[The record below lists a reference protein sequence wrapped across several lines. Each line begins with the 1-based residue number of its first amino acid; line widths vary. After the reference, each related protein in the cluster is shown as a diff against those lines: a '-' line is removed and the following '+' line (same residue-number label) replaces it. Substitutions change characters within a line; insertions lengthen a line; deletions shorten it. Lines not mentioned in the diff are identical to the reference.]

1 MRYINVI
8 LFLAMVTL
16 LFGCVPMEKGALK
29 SAQPAAQPAQPKPP
43 APEEKAAKIA
53 SLKVELPKT
62 TFSQGEPIK
71 LKFSFKANK
80 FDLNL
85 ESINFTPEGI
95 LSQTVIKTSSGDIVL
110 PKGRIEA
117 KSAVERVGFGDSS
130 FEVAPGVTIKAGQ
143 TIQVTVDNLLDYYNL
158 KPGTY
163 TLQTILKLNVYKYTY
178 IKKSPRLLEIENEI
192 TSLERDR
199 KLDPDAKRTAIQR
212 LREEI
217 RFLKSKNPDFE
228 KVCVRMDSLMGRT
241 PPIKSNTLSF
251 TISASKSPHM
261 PSEKIKKSET
271 QPAKPP
277 PSEAPERKAEIA
289 LLKVEIPKTTF
300 SQGEPIKLKFTFRS
314 NRSDLNLERLTP
326 ELMLSRTIIKTSSGD
341 VVPPKRK
348 LDREG
353 PVESVRLDGRS
364 VEVKPGVTLKA
375 GETVEV
381 TVDNLLDYYDL
392 KPGTYTLQTVLRLNM
407 YRSTYVEKSPYLIEI
422 EDEIASLRRDP
433 KLNPDAKKT
442 AIQRLQEEIQFLKSE
457 NPDFEKVYVRM
468 DSLMG
473 RTPPIRS
480 NVLSFTISG

>member
-16 LFGCVPMEKGALK
+16 PFGCVPMEKGALK
-29 SAQPAAQPAQPKPP
+29 SAQPAAQPAQPKPLT
-43 APEEKAAKIA
+43 PEEKAAKIA
-53 SLKVELPKT
+53 SLKAEIPKT

-71 LKFSFKANK
+71 LKFTFKANK

-130 FEVAPGVTIKAGQ
+130 FDVAPGVTLKAGQ

-241 PPIKSNTLSF
+241 PPIKSNILSF
-251 TISASKSPHM
+251 TISASKSPRI
-261 PSEKIKKSET
+261 PAKKIEKSEA
-271 QPAKPP
+271 QPPK
-277 PSEAPERKAEIA
+277 SSTPEGETGIA
-289 LLKVEIPKTTF
+289 SLKVEIPKTTF
-300 SQGEPIKLKFTFRS
+300 SQGEPIKLKFTFKA
-314 NRSDLNLERLTP
+314 NRSDLNLEKLTP
-326 ELMLSRTIIKTSSGD
+326 ELMLSQTTIRTSSGD
-341 VVPPKRK
+341 IVPLKRK
-348 LDREG
+348 IVREG
-353 PVESVRLDGRS
+353 PIESVRLDGRS
-364 VEVKPGVTLKA
+364 VEVKPGVALKA

-381 TVDNLLDYYDL
+381 IIDNLLDYYDL
-392 KPGTYTLQTVLRLNM
+392 KPGAYTLQTTLRLNM
-407 YRSTYVEKSPYLIEI
+407 YRSTYVKKSPYLIEI
-422 EDEIASLRRDP
+422 ENEIASLRMDR
-433 KLNPDAKKT
+433 KLSPDAKKT
-442 AIQRLQEEIQFLKSE
+442 AIQRLREEIRFLKSQ
-457 NPDFEKVYVRM
+457 NPDFEKVYVRI

-473 RTPPIRS
+473 KTPPIKS
-480 NVLSFTISG
+480 NVLNFTISG